1 MPFKTARVL
10 VAAEQTPAVVDK
22 LRALPE
28 VATTWTIDSFVP
40 IDQEKKL
47 EAIENAKKSL
57 EPALRAAPRPSP
69 SDAENVTALQQG
81 VHALEGIAGQQGTG
95 ANAARRLADTMQR
108 LSQAG
113 QPQRARATD
122 AFIVP
127 LQLDLDDIGQSLMA
141 ERVTR
146 ETLPAD
152 LVRDWV
158 AADGRMRIEVW
169 PKGNANDNATVRR
182 FAQAVLGVEPGAT
195 GEAIES
201 IEWGATIVEAFIEA
215 TASRC
220 EFTMDQIFGRDSKE
234 ACSAR
239 RVCIP
244 VLALVP
250 RTKGG
255 NDAQG
260 GIRGRGC
267 GVGRAERVRS
277 LCAKHGSNQRGNPQ
291 GRDHQE

>member
-220 EFTMDQIFGRDSKE
+220 ESRWIKFSEGTAKKHAPRDEFASP
-234 ACSAR
+234 C
-239 RVCIP
+239 
-244 VLALVP
+244 
-250 RTKGG
+250 
-255 NDAQG
+255 
-260 GIRGRGC
+260 
-267 GVGRAERVRS
+267 
-277 LCAKHGSNQRGNPQ
+277 
-291 GRDHQE
+291 